1 MKFGSKLLGKATA
14 DSAGNYKVKIQ
25 PQKKGTKL
33 TVIAKDQAGNEKKV
47 TVTVYEA
54 PKPLNVS
61 KTVEKDGIK
70 FDVTFS
76 SKDFKPN
83 GELTA
88 TIKATNMSEEVI
100 PYIGFDGCDR
110 GAKATIF
117 ADENGQVF
125 TGSEKPN

>member
-1 MKFGSKLLGKATA
+1 MYYNKA
-14 DSAGNYKVKIQ
+14 
-25 PQKKGTKL
+25 QKAGTKL
-33 TVIAKDQAGNEKKV
+33 TVIAKDKAGNGKKV

-83 GELTA
+83 GELTVK
-88 TIKATNMSEEVI
+88 IKATNISEEAI
-100 PYIGFDGCDR
+100 PYVMSGCDSGGR
-110 GAKATIF
+110 ANIF
-117 ADENGQVF
+117 AVENEQVYQVA
-125 TGSEKPN
+125 TSQMDLTALWK